1 MSEIITKLRLE
12 SNEYDSRLKNAV
24 AQMGQMEK
32 QVRRTGA
39 SFAYADKEELAF
51 VRSLGQMGTQA
62 QNAKGKLREYTD
74 AITSLTA
81 TYRQLSAEE
90 KSSDF
95 GKAMA
100 ASIEELKAK
109 AAELQ
114 DVMMDTSSEIK
125 RLSSDTSTFDQLTG
139 GIGACVAAFQVAQG
153 AMQMF
158 GVKNE
163 EAMQAMA
170 KLQAAMAVTNGL
182 TKLQAAL
189 QKQSAV
195 MIGIATLQKKA
206 SAAAEKMDTTA
217 KSGNIVVTKAATV
230 AQRALNAAAMANPY
244 VLLAMAV
251 VGVGAALYTFAKR
264 SREASEEEKKAAQRT
279 KEANERYEEYQ
290 KNVGET
296 TGQLVAKYELL
307 RQEWNSLSS
316 AQEKNTW
323 IEKNQS
329 AFRDLGV
336 EVTNLTDAENVFVRN
351 TDKML
356 KAFELRA
363 KAAALQKLSEK
374 EYEAYYTA
382 VQEEG
387 GFRSAGDTRGETFG
401 YNAYQRAMAADA
413 PMKPT
418 NPLDLVD
425 SKDYYIDYGE
435 AYNRR
440 AAENQFALPTDEERM
455 NAVVKYTE
463 AGAKKY
469 NDALMAEISGI
480 KNGADSYI
488 RQYQE
493 VQAELNELMAGAG
506 FKPAGG
512 GDGTTPKPED
522 EIHPEGSIAALRKRI
537 RDLQKEWELATTD
550 EGRNEKAEEIQ
561 TLQAE
566 LDRLT
571 GKARDA
577 GNALKD
583 AFAPGSL
590 NDLQQQLREAKDKL
604 YSLAPGTQ
612 EWTDALADVQ
622 TKQKAVNEL
631 QDQMK
636 DKVDE
641 TSAAI
646 KELPSAFEGF
656 KEGVGAVSDIVSG
669 LENMKNVGEELAN
682 VFKGEGDAID
692 GMFSIMKAGISTLQT
707 VMTIYEALNTL
718 MEIGTA
724 LKEAKMAAD
733 TAEATTAVTS
743 ATTEVAAEGEVAAAS
758 ATTTGVKAGEA
769 VAGAGEAMSGI
780 PFVGPIL
787 AIAAIAAVLAAVLG
801 AVKSAKSAKNS
812 YATGGIVGG
821 NSLSGD
827 NVVAYLNSGE
837 GVLTKQGIAN
847 AGEMLS
853 QGGIGNLQ
861 LETKIHGNDLRCVLH
876 NTDRSRGGG
885 NRGAYAISKS

>member
-1 MSEIITKLRLE
+1 MSEVITKLRLE
-12 SNEYDSRLKNAV
+12 SNNYDSRLKNAI

-51 VRSLGQMGTQA
+51 IRSLGQMGTQA

-100 ASIEELKAK
+100 ASIDELKAK
-109 AAELQ
+109 AAEMQ
-114 DVMMDTSSEIK
+114 DIMADTSAEIK
-125 RLSSDTSTFDQLTG
+125 RLSSDTGTFDQLTG

-182 TKLQAAL
+182 TKLQASL

-195 MIGIATLQKKA
+195 MVGIATLQKKA
-206 SAAAEKMDTTA
+206 AAAAEKMDTAA

-387 GFRSAGDTRGETFG
+387 GFVKAGDVRPEAFQ
-401 YNAYQRAMAADA
+401 YNQYQQAVREDW
-413 PMKPT
+413 PMKPNNPMIGIDQSEYT
-418 NPLDLVD
+418 IGEGKNPLTGAIEQTIV
-425 SKDYYIDYGE
+425 
-435 AYNRR
+435 
-440 AAENQFALPTDEERM
+440 
-455 NAVVKYTE
+455 YTE
-463 AGAKKY
+463 EGAKKY

-493 VQAELNELMAGAG
+493 VQAELGELMAGAG

-522 EIHPEGSIAALRKRI
+522 EILPEGSIAELRKRI

-571 GKARDA
+571 GRARDA

-707 VMTIYEALNTL
+707 VITIYEALNTL

-733 TAEATTAVTS
+733 TAEATTAVTA

-769 VAGAGEAMSGI
+769 AAGAGKAMSGI
-780 PFVGPIL
+780 PIVGPIL

-827 NVVAYLNSGE
+827 NVVSFLNSGE

-876 NTDRSRGGG
+876 STDRSRGGS
-885 NRGAYAISKS
+885 NRGAYAISKQ